1 MPEEPVRGLDQFL
14 TPEAMLTPGAAGALT
29 MMITNALA
37 LNFDTHR
44 ALTGLLLSFLFGAV
58 VFVAARS
65 IWQKGLFYV
74 INSLI
79 IFCVALG
86 TNAVGVT
93 RSVSLS
99 TAAFA
104 QSSSETDDARAQ
116 VLREALSQQQQI
128 EALKQS
134 GAPTGEIR
142 RLQVEQDNALR
153 SIIQSDVKTPADV
166 KRPDAFFRPWIR

>member
-1 MPEEPVRGLDQFL
+1 MAEEPVRGLDQFL

-44 ALTGLLLSFLFGAV
+44 ALTGLLLSFMFGAV
-58 VFVAARS
+58 VFVASRS
-65 IWQKGLFYV
+65 IWQRGLFYV

-104 QSSSETDDARAQ
+104 QSSTETDDARTQA
-116 VLREALSQQQQI
+116 LREALAQQQKI
-128 EALKQS
+128 DELKHGGGS
-134 GAPTGEIR
+134 NSEIR
-142 RLQVEQDNALR
+142 RLQIEQDNKLR
-153 SIIQSDVKTPADV
+153 SIIQSDV